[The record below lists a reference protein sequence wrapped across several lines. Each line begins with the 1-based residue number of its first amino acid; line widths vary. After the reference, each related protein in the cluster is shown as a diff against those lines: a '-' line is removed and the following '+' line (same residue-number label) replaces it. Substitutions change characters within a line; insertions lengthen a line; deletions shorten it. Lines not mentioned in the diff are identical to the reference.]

1 MSIKSFKIK
10 DIFSDHWDSFLNEGY
25 PIRQAVLDNV
35 TKIINCGNPALGHAL
50 YYCDKCGK
58 VKHVA
63 FTCKSRFCNSCGSN
77 YIQDRALSISRKL
90 ISSPHRHLVFTI
102 PEELRIY
109 FRKDRHLLNVLF
121 EASSKVILSWFH
133 DLNKSESF
141 KPGFVS
147 TLHTFGRDL
156 KWNPHI
162 HMLLSEGA
170 SGNKTV
176 WRKVTHISFIALRK
190 RWQAALL
197 DILSK
202 HLPPSFY
209 QLKSFL
215 FTNYKEGFYVN
226 APKKEYSNPFEA
238 IKYIIRYTGRP
249 AMAQSRILDY
259 DGAFVTFYYDRHE
272 DDKRIEETIPV
283 FEFFKRLIIHIH
295 DHQFKT
301 IRYYGLYAKQYKHS
315 KKLFLML
322 SSIKRKFYE
331 RHSHWRARILLAFGI
346 DSLACPCCGN
356 TMKLLDIFIPDKA
369 KPYLAI
375 GPPLAYNEA

>member
-1 MSIKSFKIK
+1 MSNQSFKIK
-10 DIFSDHWDSFLNEGY
+10 DIFSDNWDAFLKKGY
-25 PIRQAVLDNV
+25 PIRQVVLDNV
-35 TKIINCGNPALGHAL
+35 QKIINCGDPSLGHAL
-50 YYCDKCGK
+50 YYCNDCGK
-58 VKHVA
+58 LKYVG

-90 ISSPHRHLVFTI
+90 ISCPHRHLVFTI
-102 PEELRIY
+102 PKELRIF
-109 FRKDRHLLNVLF
+109 FRKDRNLLNVLF

-147 TLHTFGRDL
+147 TLHSFGRDL

-162 HMLLSEGA
+162 HMLLTEGA

-176 WRKVTHISFIALRK
+176 WRKIPHISFIALRK

-197 DILSK
+197 DTLSK
-202 HLPPSFY
+202 HLSSSFY

-215 FTNYKEGFYVN
+215 FSNYKDGFYVN

-259 DGAFVTFYYDRHE
+259 DGSFVTYYYDSHE
-272 DDKRIEETIPV
+272 DNERIEETIPV

-301 IRYYGLYAKQYKHS
+301 IRYYGLYAKQYKLA

-322 SSIKRKFYE
+322 SNSKRKFFE
-331 RHSHWRARILLAFGI
+331 RHSHWRARILLAFDI
-346 DSLACPCCGN
+346 DSLACPRCGN
-356 TMKLLDIFIPDKA
+356 TMKLLDIFIPDKS

-375 GPPLAYNEA
+375 GPPDGYNNA